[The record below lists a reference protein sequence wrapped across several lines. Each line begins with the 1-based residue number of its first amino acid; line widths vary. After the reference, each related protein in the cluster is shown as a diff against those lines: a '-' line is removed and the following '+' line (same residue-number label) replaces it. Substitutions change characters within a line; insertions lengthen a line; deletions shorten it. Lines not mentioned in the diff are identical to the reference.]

1 MTARTRAVTAFA
13 ALLLALPLA
22 GCDLFGPSGP
32 GTLDATVRAD
42 EPLGGLVLE
51 LEGGGIV
58 GFQGRG
64 ETRAYG
70 RTVSEAQGR
79 HRLVLVAPEG
89 ATLRFGI
96 EVEDLGA
103 EPPSVRVV
111 SAVGPG
117 NVASNAPGIE
127 VRVD

>member
-1 MTARTRAVTAFA
+1 MSSRILAAA
-13 ALLLALPLA
+13 ALALTLALG

-32 GTLDATVRAD
+32 GTLEATVSAG

-51 LEGGGIV
+51 LQGEGIV

-64 ETRAYG
+64 DTRVYG
-70 RTVSEAQGR
+70 GPVSAAQGR
-79 HRLVLVAPEG
+79 HRVVLVAPDGGE
-89 ATLRFGI
+89 LRFGI

-103 EPPSVRVV
+103 DKPSVLVV
-111 SAVGPG
+111 SAVSPG
-117 NVASNAPGIE
+117 NRPSNARGIE